1 MRLLKKPWCDSFLF
15 SLRAAS
21 TFWQANGRS
30 SSESVLSMKSRRKE
44 RASHPSLINR
54 VRHFYYMLPTLES
67 GCSSSLPKKL
77 SRSLLNKSSSHFA
90 SVIEFKRY
98 TLYNQPGHF
107 FMRSALA
114 SKREQSTSHWEA
126 HGEPLFVS
134 ERPVSDTGHFLA
146 FDFPVKNTLCWGDF
160 LLPAPDYFVTFLYNF
175 SSPFLKAYISCQS
188 EMI

>member
-1 MRLLKKPWCDSFLF
+1 
-15 SLRAAS
+15 
-21 TFWQANGRS
+21 
-30 SSESVLSMKSRRKE
+30 MKSRRKE

-77 SRSLLNKSSSHFA
+77 SRSLLNKSSSRFA

-114 SKREQSTSHWEA
+114 SKRKQSTSHWEA
-126 HGEPLFVS
+126 HGEPLFVL
-134 ERPVSDTGHFLA
+134 EWAVSDTGHFLA
-146 FDFPVKNTLCWGDF
+146 FDFPVKNTLLGRVFVAGSRSFCHFFVQLFVPFSKGIYFMPKWNEIKALKF
-160 LLPAPDYFVTFLYNF
+160 IPDYRSKFIKN
-175 SSPFLKAYISCQS
+175 ISRG
-188 EMI
+188 I